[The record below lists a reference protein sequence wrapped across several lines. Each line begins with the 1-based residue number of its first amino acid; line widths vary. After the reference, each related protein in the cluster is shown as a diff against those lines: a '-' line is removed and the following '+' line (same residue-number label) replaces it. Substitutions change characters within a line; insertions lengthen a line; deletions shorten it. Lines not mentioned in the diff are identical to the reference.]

1 MAHESF
7 RFLLDKCGCG
17 FGLWQSK
24 SHLSSGAYKILFQQS
39 QWVCLKARGS
49 FVFMAWDNLFPGLMF
64 VFRGFAMSCCV
75 LRVYRDVPSMLTWS
89 ELRP

>member
-17 FGLWQSK
+17 
-24 SHLSSGAYKILFQQS
+24 

-49 FVFMAWDNLFPGLMF
+49 FVFMGWDNLFLGLMF

-75 LRVYRDVPSMLTWS
+75 LRVYRDVPSLMPWS